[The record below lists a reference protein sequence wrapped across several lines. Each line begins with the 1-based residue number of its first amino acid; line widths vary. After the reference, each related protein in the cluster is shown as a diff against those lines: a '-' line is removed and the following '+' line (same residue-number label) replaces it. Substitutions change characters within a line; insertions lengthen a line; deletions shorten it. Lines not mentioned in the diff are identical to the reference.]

1 MINLNLGKKGLIL
14 FIVGLGLSCLSVYIE
29 NGSGVFQYGSD
40 PKIGGMLLNNVGI
53 AIMALGAVLLG
64 TFISKNKNIK

>member
-29 NGSGVFQYGSD
+29 NGSGGYGSD
-40 PKIGGMLLNNVGI
+40 PKIGDMTYRIFTPRNSNCDQ
-53 AIMALGAVLLG
+53 
-64 TFISKNKNIK
+64 SS